1 MEIYKLLYK
10 VDKNK
15 SHIRLLGKIFL
26 NKNKFN
32 GYFIY
37 KNKKIRLTDR
47 IKTENNKEEELKIYL
62 VFHKSVNNKFCMF
75 MNCTSLLKV
84 SLHFQEKKQAR
95 Q

>member
-10 VDKNK
+10 VD
-15 SHIRLLGKIFL
+15 
-26 NKNKFN
+26 KNKFN

-47 IKTENNKEEELKIYL
+47 IKTENIKEEEELKIYL